1 MIKAPNPPA
10 VDRDLHGRRVFEKA
24 GPAGQRGVRPIGL
37 GLIALG
43 ILVLADP
50 AAPPSIPD
58 LLAKGAPNRRVGG
71 ATPPALSC

>member
-1 MIKAPNPPA
+1 
-10 VDRDLHGRRVFEKA
+10 VFERT

-50 AAPPSIPD
+50 AALPWM
-58 LLAKGAPNRRVGG
+58 LALHRGG
-71 ATPPALSC
+71 RA